1 MRVEAGVRSVASAR
15 FNFLCTFHYC
25 SRLQVQ
31 QSRAQSWCKTKGGEP
46 IPYFETSAKDAI
58 NVEQAFQHIA
68 KTALELAGQA
78 DDDPLCVYARAPP
91 LRAEEP

>member
-1 MRVEAGVRSVASAR
+1 MH
-15 FNFLCTFHYC
+15 FPLL

-78 DDDPLCVYARAPP
+78 DDDPLCVCSRPP